1 MIRYITDD
9 LEISSNDSDKEDLKR
24 IILTI
29 TFFLESNLYLV
40 SFEKMSMFLFWGR
53 NIKII

>member
-40 SFEKMSMFLFWGR
+40 SFEKMSMFLF
-53 NIKII
+53 

>member
-1 MIRYITDD
+1 MIRCITDD

-40 SFEKMSMFLFWGR
+40 SFEKMSMFLF
-53 NIKII
+53 

>member
-9 LEISSNDSDKEDLKR
+9 LEISSNDSDKEYLKR

-40 SFEKMSMFLFWGR
+40 SFEKMSMFLF
-53 NIKII
+53 

>member
-9 LEISSNDSDKEDLKR
+9 LEISSNGSDKEDLKR

-40 SFEKMSMFLFWGR
+40 SFEKMSMFLF
-53 NIKII
+53 